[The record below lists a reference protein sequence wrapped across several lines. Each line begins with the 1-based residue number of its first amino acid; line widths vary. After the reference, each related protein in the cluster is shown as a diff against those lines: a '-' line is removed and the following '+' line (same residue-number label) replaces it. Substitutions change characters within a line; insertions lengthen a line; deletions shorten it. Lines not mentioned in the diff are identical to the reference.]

1 MCKKC
6 DKLDLMTNWSLN
18 FATYCQIGPQKIQLI
33 VKLVFEYYNLMTK
46 WSDKFNDRIN
56 LLYFLHIQ
64 EINLYFSSS
73 RNQFVTSSHFQGRIW
88 LFIYYLSQGHFCVQA
103 CLHFLLIM
111 LRTMKHHT
119 CTSKMVAVLEF
130 NMNHFRYF
138 QPTSFSYLLKIC
150 TLQLHYNQINYSI
163 LLCLQ

>member
-88 LFIYYLSQGHFCVQA
+88 LFIYYLS
-103 CLHFLLIM
+103 
-111 LRTMKHHT
+111 
-119 CTSKMVAVLEF
+119 
-130 NMNHFRYF
+130 
-138 QPTSFSYLLKIC
+138 
-150 TLQLHYNQINYSI
+150 
-163 LLCLQ
+163 